1 MTVSVADVEG
11 KTTSALSVTLDAAH
25 NQAVDDPTAFVSYFK
40 LPGALADDTRIGTYD
55 AKTVTVE
62 GVSDAD
68 SLRFISY
75 PGDDVSFL
83 DGATMGLLGADY
95 TYDTLDGSETIPAG
109 TLVIVGNY
117 RGDPVYNTVN
127 VVGRFTGTATTEDGD
142 ITELDVVERPLA
154 GYALLFAALPEDGT
168 PVSDLSDGLFLFI
181 PDVQAEAELQET
193 SHCNASHLLPSQIR
207 LELYRTDDPNDA
219 SSKRLTA
226 QTLWI
231 YSPGGDDLPRVDL
244 VK

>member
-1 MTVSVADVEG
+1 M
-11 KTTSALSVTLDAAH
+11 
-25 NQAVDDPTAFVSYFK
+25 
-40 LPGALADDTRIGTYD
+40 
-55 AKTVTVE
+55 
-62 GVSDAD
+62 
-68 SLRFISY
+68 
-75 PGDDVSFL
+75 
-83 DGATMGLLGADY
+83 
-95 TYDTLDGSETIPAG
+95 
-109 TLVIVGNY
+109 
-117 RGDPVYNTVN
+117 N